1 MFVSA
6 RAAGHK
12 IRNPDSAITLVATGK
27 SFLTTHRL
35 IMSGSPIQNNL
46 RELWSLFDFIFPGK
60 LGTLPV
66 FEEEFCAPITM
77 GGYRNASPLQ
87 VSSESSQVCM
97 IAEIVSESG
106 EGRQRLRFR
115 MKHFFKQFIA
125 VC

>member
-1 MFVSA
+1 MH
-6 RAAGHK
+6 AGHK
-12 IRNPDSAITLVATGK
+12 IRNPDSAITLVAK

-87 VSSESSQVCM
+87 VPGPELATAGMDGNAMQTN
-97 IAEIVSESG
+97 
-106 EGRQRLRFR
+106 
-115 MKHFFKQFIA
+115 
-125 VC
+125 

>member
-12 IRNPDSAITLVATGK
+12 IRNPDSAITLVAK

-87 VSSESSQVCM
+87 VSSELTRVHDYKN
-97 IAEIVSESG
+97 IGIG
-106 EGRQRLRFR
+106 
-115 MKHFFKQFIA
+115 
-125 VC
+125 